1 VQVGPSRGPSLAEGN
16 EPARYPLSARRRGQE
31 GTAVVHASID
41 TEGEV
46 TGARVARSSGVDSID
61 EAAVAAVRSW
71 RFVPALDQ
79 GAPVASEAD
88 LPVVFRLRPPSSAG
102 R

>member
-1 VQVGPSRGPSLAEGN
+1 
-16 EPARYPLSARRRGQE
+16 
-31 GTAVVHASID
+31 VVHASID
-41 TEGEV
+41 PEGKV

-71 RFVPALDQ
+71 RFVPALDK

-88 LPVVFRLRPPSSAG
+88 LPVVFRLRPPSTAG